1 MQNKRGEKS
10 KTMQNKSK
18 IITTSIFRRGGV
30 LNKSLSV
37 NEKEK
42 KTCQPGIGT
51 NLLLF
56 RTNTTSDIAIPDT
69 IWWGGPSMDTIS
81 LAFETIHPSLT
92 VLASRNHI

>member
-18 IITTSIFRRGGV
+18 IITTSIFRRGV

-42 KTCQPGIGT
+42 KRVSVRTFYSSELILPPT
-51 NLLLF
+51 SLF
-56 RTNTTSDIAIPDT
+56 PIQS
-69 IWWGGPSMDTIS
+69 GGVV
-81 LAFETIHPSLT
+81 HP
-92 VLASRNHI
+92 